1 MLQFLSILQ
10 PCCGFSLLISFQTQ
24 STYSNNNAP
33 MDEEIVDNY
42 SNFRTEESITHQ
54 FKQKKQMQKTV
65 TFKDP

>member
-1 MLQFLSILQ
+1 MVKFLSILQ
-10 PCCGFSLLISFQTQ
+10 TYCRFSLLISFQTQ
-24 STYSNNNAP
+24 STYLNNNAP
-33 MDEEIVDNY
+33 MDEEMADNY